1 MSELTYRS
9 NPRALVTALPD
20 GSAVLLELDSGVYY
34 SLNRTGQF
42 IFSNLGSG
50 ATIGQL
56 VQAMMDRFEV
66 DAETAEADLKVLL
79 DELVTN
85 RLVLT

>member
-1 MSELTYRS
+1 MSEPIYRS

-42 IFSNLGSG
+42 IFSNVGQG

-56 VQAMMDRFEV
+56 VEAMTARFEV
-66 DAETAEADLKVLL
+66 DASTAEADLRALL
-79 DELVTN
+79 DELVAN